1 MKKVNFEVFCEH
13 CGGKVEL
20 NKSVCLN
27 CHSKLGNLECPNCG
41 YVGIISAFEN
51 GCPKCSYSPFEEQSQ
66 ERTFRMRQRSRF
78 KGSKTN
84 NDFLKS
90 RFCFGFNVSVMLYL
104 FASFLI
110 VLLFVYI
117 LFF

>member
-27 CHSKLGNLECPNCG
+27 CHSKLGDLECPNCG
-41 YVGIISAFEN
+41 YVGIVSAFEN
-51 GCPKCSYSPFEEQSQ
+51 GCPKCGYSPFEEQSQ
-66 ERTFRMRQRSRF
+66 EHTFRMRQGSRF
-78 KGSKTN
+78 KRARTN

-90 RFCFGFNVSVMLYL
+90 RFYFGFNVSVMLYL
-104 FASFLI
+104 FVSFLI
-110 VLLFVYI
+110 VLLFVYM